1 MNIAMIRAPLCALL
15 FGAIACTPARTAQA
29 PEFYPAAD
37 SALRTLP
44 FSEAVAV
51 GDLLYLSGQ
60 IGVAPGTLTLVP
72 GGLEPEAVQTMENIK
87 GVLERRGSSM
97 DKVVK
102 CTIFLADMKE
112 WPAFN
117 EVWKR
122 YFSGTYPARSAFGAN
137 EIVLGARVEVDCIA
151 SR

>member
-1 MNIAMIRAPLCALL
+1 MIKPFVATALL
-15 FGAIACTPARTAQA
+15 GLVACAPASRSSA

-51 GDLLYLSGQ
+51 GGMLYLSGQ
-60 IGVAPGTLTLVP
+60 IGVAPGTLSLVP
-72 GGLEPEAVQTMENIK
+72 GGLAPEAKQTMENIK
-87 GVLERRGSSM
+87 GVLERHGSSM
-97 DKVVK
+97 DLIVK

-112 WPAFN
+112 WSAFN
-117 EVWKR
+117 EVYR
-122 YFSGTYPARSAFGAN
+122 TYFSGTYPARSAFGTTGLA
-137 EIVLGARVEVDCIA
+137 LGARVEVECIA